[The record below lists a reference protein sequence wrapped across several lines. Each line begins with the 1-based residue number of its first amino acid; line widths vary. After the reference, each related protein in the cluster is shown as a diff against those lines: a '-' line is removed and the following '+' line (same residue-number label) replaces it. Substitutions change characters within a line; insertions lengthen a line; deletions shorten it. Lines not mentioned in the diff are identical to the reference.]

1 MSLSGE
7 VLIVDDVPDNLRV
20 LGDILVSQ
28 GLRVRLAPGG
38 AYAMTSVGVRKPDLI
53 LMDLSMPEMDG
64 VEVCRRLRADPATAA
79 IPVLFLSA
87 SQDPVERVACFA
99 AGGCDFIPKPFN
111 AAEVL
116 ARVSSQLTLARQ
128 RSEIEAANARLSR
141 QVKEES
147 TGRQDAELIA
157 HDRQIRLDLALSA
170 TGMCSWAAA
179 SPDGHIV
186 VSPEASALLGCDA
199 MGLPGGWREL
209 VDGFSAEDRPVLEAA
224 WRSGLDSGSVFE
236 AEGWWTGR
244 NQRRRIR
251 IRGRFTGGSRQ
262 GQRVVGL
269 VWEVTAEHSLRQRLA
284 RSDKMEAL
292 GQLAG
297 GLAHDFNNHLQVIVG
312 NLDLLRQGAGL
323 GHASDPRLAAIHRSV
338 SLASELVRDLLAFA
352 RRREVE
358 QTTMQLAKATFDVE
372 VLLRCSLGSSCALVL
387 GTIDEAALVVGNRE
401 QFQNALLN
409 LCLNECAR
417 CHAARWQRPHR
428 RLTRDDIRQ
437 PLPVLRARCRRR
449 VRRHQRG
456 RRWLRHT
463 GQPAGSHLRAVL
475 HHQAGWPR
483 HRPRPGHGGRLR
495 HRPPWPPPARLAA
508 WPGRDLPHP
517 PPPGR
522 RTRAASPRPHH
533 RSQLKRGGCRMTSG
547 CCAASMA
554 HGLPLPRRMHECCS
568 GARSA

>member
-1 MSLSGE
+1 MAFAIPLRHVRPEPPSCAAAMSLSGE

-53 LMDLSMPEMDG
+53 LMDLRMPEMDG

-87 SQDPVERVACFA
+87 SQDPAERVACFA
-99 AGGCDFIPKPFN
+99 AGGCDFISKPFN

-170 TGMCSWAAA
+170 AGMCSWAAA

-224 WRSGLDSGSVFE
+224 RRSGLDSGSVFE

-244 NQRRRIR
+244 DQRRRIR
-251 IRGRFTGGSRQ
+251 IRGRFTGGGSQ

-297 GLAHDFNNHLQVIVG
+297 GLAHDFNNHLQVIIG

-387 GTIDEAALVVGNRE
+387 GTIDVAALVVGNRE

-409 LCLNECAR
+409 LCLNAR
-417 CHAARWQRPHR
+417 DAM
-428 RLTRDDIRQ
+428 
-437 PLPVLRARCRRR
+437 PLGGTVRIDVSRGTISGKRCRCCAHDVAGTFAVISVADDGCGIPANLQDRIFEPFFTTKPDG
-449 VRRHQRG
+449 RG
-456 RRWLRHT
+456 T
-463 GQPAGSHLRAVL
+463 GLGLAMVVGFVTAHHGHLLLDSQPGQGATFRILL
-475 HHQAGWPR
+475 P
-483 HRPRPGHGGRLR
+483 
-495 HRPPWPPPARLAA
+495 LAA
-508 WPGRDLPHP
+508 GPAL
-517 PPPGR
+517 PPPGL
-522 RTRAASPRPHH
+522 TTAAS
-533 RSQLKRGGCRMTSG
+533 
-547 CCAASMA
+547 
-554 HGLPLPRRMHECCS
+554 
-568 GARSA
+568 